1 MIINNNSDFLNKL
14 ETLVNENKIV
24 NFFDKT
30 MNMFKIINSQPKKM
44 KNKKRMLIIL
54 FNKIKNIRIKKKK
67 RKIKILMKII

>member
-30 MNMFKIINSQPKKM
+30 MNMFKIINSQPKKNEEQKKDDNNIIQQKL
-44 KNKKRMLIIL
+44 KNKLIHV
-54 FNKIKNIRIKKKK
+54 
-67 RKIKILMKII
+67 